1 MDKKFL
7 LFDLDHT
14 LMDFDQAEEVALTDL
29 LIECQIADIEVY
41 KDYYKPM
48 NQAMWKS
55 LELKQITKPELVNT
69 RFAKLFNYFGKEVD
83 GIYMAERYQA
93 HLKNQGQTYPG
104 ATQLLADI
112 KAEGYSLYATTNGI
126 TKIQEGRLAHSDI
139 ETYFDKIFISE
150 QSGSQKPDPAFYEW
164 IAEQIPGF
172 DSTKA
177 LMIGDSLTADIQG
190 GNNAGIETV
199 WYNPHGLE
207 NHSKSVPDYI
217 IANYEQLKD
226 LLFE

>member
-69 RFAKLFNYFGKEVD
+69 RFAKLFNFP
-83 GIYMAERYQA
+83 RFC
-93 HLKNQGQTYPG
+93 H
-104 ATQLLADI
+104 
-112 KAEGYSLYATTNGI
+112 
-126 TKIQEGRLAHSDI
+126 
-139 ETYFDKIFISE
+139 
-150 QSGSQKPDPAFYEW
+150 
-164 IAEQIPGF
+164 
-172 DSTKA
+172 
-177 LMIGDSLTADIQG
+177 
-190 GNNAGIETV
+190 
-199 WYNPHGLE
+199 LE
-207 NHSKSVPDYI
+207 NG
-217 IANYEQLKD
+217 A
-226 LLFE
+226 LLMTNITVILFWIYLLE